1 VHYITNDDNGSTQ
14 ILVPGSI
21 NENVEIPRY
30 ILHTPLSGSLSKC
43 ISASW
48 YHTVCQCLAGRVKS
62 VNESENQYGFQ
73 ALQKY
78 THWK

>member
-1 VHYITNDDNGSTQ
+1 MDYIIHDDYGSTQ

-21 NENVEIPRY
+21 RKCEEMTIPSY
-30 ILHTPLSGSLSKC
+30 ILHTPLNGSLSTC

-48 YHTVCQCLAGRVKS
+48 NHTVCQILAGRVKS

-73 ALQKY
+73 PLQKY
-78 THWK
+78 TH